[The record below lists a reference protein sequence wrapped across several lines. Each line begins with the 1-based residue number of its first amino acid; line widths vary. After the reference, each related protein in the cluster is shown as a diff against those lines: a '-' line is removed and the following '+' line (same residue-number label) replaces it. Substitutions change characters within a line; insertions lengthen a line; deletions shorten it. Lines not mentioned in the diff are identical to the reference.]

1 MTHSTSYKIKIML
14 IAFAVTMMLAVALIG
29 TQANSQPAD
38 KLSLGDAH
46 LILLRRGVIDTRA
59 QANLDTSEADALSLE
74 KSITPQ
80 SLEAK
85 KQMRLVQFS
94 DAIKS
99 EWINQLKATGAEI
112 VAYVPHHAYLIRGN
126 AHQLARVAELDA
138 QDESNDT
145 RPIRWMSRL
154 QPLQKIAPEL
164 DANLTSDGNAYVA
177 VDIELC
183 DVPEATSDIDYLKT
197 IALQVD
203 STGPPTPRKF
213 LNYAV
218 LSIAVPAREVLN
230 IAALE
235 TVVFIT
241 PANKFKLH
249 DERSVQII
257 AANLNANRTQ
267 PSGTGY
273 LNWLAAKGLNT
284 PSDFLVD
291 VADSGIDR
299 GSTIANL
306 VHPDF
311 RDAQD
316 QSRIIYV
323 NNYTSNTGDIRG
335 HGTMVASVICGNGAA
350 EAMTDASGYLY
361 GLGVDPTA
369 KIGSSRI
376 FANNGTQ
383 PPRLNFT
390 NIVGAAYAAGA
401 RISNNSW
408 GITGNIY
415 DTFAQEYDALVRD
428 AQPTVPGNQEMS
440 FVFSAGNDGAGGHI
454 GSPGTAKNVI
464 TVGASENYRPEGF
477 DSCNNDGL
485 GGIGPDGADN
495 AQDILRFSSGGPTA
509 DGRAKPDISAPGT
522 HVHGAA
528 SQASG
533 FFGEGLC
540 PGVPVFQ
547 PAGQHFYTWSSGTSL
562 AAPHV
567 TGAAAL
573 LRKYFLQ
580 HNLLNGAPPSPAM
593 TKAFL
598 VNAAWYMN
606 GENAGGN
613 LPQARQGWGL
623 LNLGQAL
630 DETKRKLVDQ
640 TQLFT
645 ASGQTYEL
653 QGSISDR
660 TKPLRVTLAWTD
672 APGALIGAA
681 LVNDLDLEIKIGTTI
696 IYRGNNFAEAF
707 SNTGNEA
714 DRLNNLESIVIKPE
728 LIPAGVDGNFT
739 ITVRAANIAGNGV
752 PGNASDFDQDFALVV
767 YNVTDPIQGPPPPPP
782 VKKPVITGASYVKK
796 NFTVTG
802 RDFTAAAQ
810 VEINGKLIDQPF
822 IFDAPTNSLR
832 IKLKAKKLKL
842 NPEIDNQIVLIESN
856 ERSQAFSL
864 RY

>member
-1 MTHSTSYKIKIML
+1 ML
-14 IAFAVTMMLAVALIG
+14 IAFAVTMLLSVAFLG
-29 TQANSQPAD
+29 TQASSQKPD
-38 KLSLGDAH
+38 KPTPGGSH

-59 QANLDTSEADALSLE
+59 QAHFDSSSEDALMLE
-74 KSITPQ
+74 KGIAPQ
-80 SLEAK
+80 GLTAK
-85 KQMRLVQFS
+85 KQLRLVQFA
-94 DAIKS
+94 DAIKA
-99 EWINQLKATGAEI
+99 EWIAALKTTGAEI
-112 VAYVPHHAYLIRGN
+112 VAYIPHNAYLIRGD
-126 AHQLARVAELDA
+126 ADQLARVAGLDA
-138 QDESNDT
+138 QDESNDAH
-145 RPIRWMSRL
+145 PLRWMSRL

-164 DANLTSDGNAYVA
+164 DENLSGAGSDYVA
-177 VDIELC
+177 VEIELFNA
-183 DVPEATSDIDYLKT
+183 PEAANDIAHLEA
-197 IALQVD
+197 IALNVD
-203 STGPPTPRKF
+203 STNPLPRRKF
-213 LNYAV
+213 LNYVV
-218 LSIAVPAREVLN
+218 LSVVIPARELLN
-230 IAALE
+230 LAELD
-235 TVVFIT
+235 TVVFIA
-241 PANKFKLH
+241 PANNFKLH
-249 DERSVQII
+249 DERSMQII
-257 AANLNANRTQ
+257 AANLNENRTQ

-284 PSDFLVD
+284 PADFLVD

-299 GSTIANL
+299 GSTISNL

-323 NNYTSNTGDIRG
+323 NNYTTNTGDIRG
-335 HGTMVASVICGNGAA
+335 HGTIVASVIAGSGAA
-350 EAMTDASGYLY
+350 ENMTDSAGYLY
-361 GLGVDPTA
+361 GLGVDPTV

-376 FANNGTQ
+376 FANNGAQ

-390 NIVGAAYAAGA
+390 NIVAAAYAAGA
-401 RISNNSW
+401 RLSNNSW

-415 DTFAQEYDALVRD
+415 DAFAQEYDALVRD
-428 AQPTVPGNQEMS
+428 AQPSVAGNQEMS

-464 TVGASENYRPEGF
+464 TVAASENYRAEGF

-509 DGRAKPDISAPGT
+509 DGRAKPDLSAPGT

-573 LRKYFLQ
+573 LRKYFLKQ
-580 HNLLNGAPPSPAM
+580 NLLNGAPPSPAM

-598 VNAAWYMN
+598 INAASYMN

-623 LNLGQAL
+623 LNLGQAF
-630 DETKRKLVDQ
+630 DGASRKLVDQ
-640 TQLFT
+640 TQLLT
-645 ASGQTYEL
+645 ASGQVYEL
-653 QGSISDR
+653 RGSIADR
-660 TKPLRVTLAWTD
+660 AKPLRVTLAWTD

-681 LVNDLDLEIKIGTTI
+681 LVNDLDLEIKIGTTT
-696 IYRGNNFAEAF
+696 IYRGNNFTEAF
-707 SNTGNEA
+707 SNVGGEA

-739 ITVRAANIAGNGV
+739 ITVRAANIVASGV
-752 PGNASDFDQDFALVV
+752 PGNASDFDQDFALVA
-767 YNVTDPIQGPPPPPP
+767 YNVTDPIQEPPPPPP
-782 VKKPVITGASYVKK
+782 IKKPIITGASYVKK

-802 RDFTAAAQ
+802 NDFTAAAK

-822 IFDAPTNSLR
+822 TFDAATNSLR

-842 NPEIDNQIVLIESN
+842 NPDIENQIVLIENN
-856 ERSQAFSL
+856 ERSPAFGL